1 MAQIVQK
8 FGCKIACAEF
18 RCISLRGIQRSSWIF
33 PVWPKMTE
41 ISLISKKVMNEA
53 EEIVIL
59 TTEIIVFTTFLHQ
72 LVLYHC
78 AKCVHFSLVI
88 NGCPI
93 AAPDKM
99 TDAG

>member
-1 MAQIVQK
+1 
-8 FGCKIACAEF
+8 
-18 RCISLRGIQRSSWIF
+18 
-33 PVWPKMTE
+33 
-41 ISLISKKVMNEA
+41 MNEA

-93 AAPDKM
+93 AAPDKT